1 MSPAVKY
8 TFGRLVLFLVCAFLA
23 FGLLPRDLNDFL
35 KLMVALVA
43 SLPLSYVVLRKWRE
57 ELAEQYLTGRA
68 RRVEEKERLRAALA
82 GEDEPAEPAVE
93 KTTP

>member
-1 MSPAVKY
+1 MKPAVKY
-8 TFGRLVLFLVCAFLA
+8 TLGRLCLFLVCAFLA

-57 ELAEQYLTGRA
+57 ELAGQYLTGRA

-82 GEDEPAEPAVE
+82 GEDEPAEPAAE